1 MTNADNMFYSLG
13 YEKEEIKN
21 GYDKVVAIY
30 YDDQRNTSIDF
41 YLEPKTMEI
50 VGEVNLLDLKAI
62 NEKVK
67 ELGWYD

>member
-1 MTNADNMFYSLG
+1 MTNADNIFYKLG

-21 GYDKVVAIY
+21 GYDKVVVIY
-30 YDDQRNTSIDF
+30 YDNPDNKSIDF
-41 YLEPKTMEI
+41 YLEENNISLVGDFNME
-50 VGEVNLLDLKAI
+50 ELKAI